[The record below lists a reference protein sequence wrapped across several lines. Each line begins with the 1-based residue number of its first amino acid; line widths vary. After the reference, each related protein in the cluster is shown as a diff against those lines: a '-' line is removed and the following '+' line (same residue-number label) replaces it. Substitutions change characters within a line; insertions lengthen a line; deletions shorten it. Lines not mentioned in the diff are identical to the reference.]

1 MLLEDILD
9 ELKWFVIMFIAATV
23 SLYIGFVAINGF
35 CTYVDKKYNNGYTI
49 EQRWEMAE
57 ELKED
62 YTIYVDGEKQSKDFD
77 IDGLSHAKFG
87 IEINIDKKAIY
98 FYSTR

>member
-9 ELKWFVIMFIAATV
+9 ELKWFVIMFIAVTV
-23 SLYIGFVAINGF
+23 SLCIGFAAINGIY
-35 CTYVDKKYNNGYTI
+35 TYVDKKCNNGYTT

-57 ELKED
+57 ELEEE
-62 YTIYVDGEKQSKDFD
+62 YTIYVDGEKKNKDFN
-77 IDGLSHAKFG
+77 IDGLSHAKYG